1 MEGDQPDEFL
11 RAVIDNASCYL
22 DSAEYFR
29 LLQDSGE
36 EMNEAQKNKFSGNK
50 RGRVARKIV
59 HVDRLYPRLYTLSSK
74 LYDIMENNRTLFPRL
89 PEGKNKTSPIHTL
102 VKLIANTRKSY
113 ARSDIHSL
121 PHNDVDMNLVNSEEH
136 ARRQELFILSQK
148 DVLIACHKQYGK
160 VNEAA
165 ARQVEVDDKVRVAG
179 IVMTIPEMRE
189 LLPDM
194 LNRSKSL
201 SRPEL
206 DASNGRKRHGF
217 KLLHQKFIDSEVEIA
232 LPDEWDDLATGEKV
246 DEKLYVGAFER
257 YSQMDPN
264 NLQRMGW
271 CWTEQEVTA
280 IFIKVK
286 TEYQKMMDKYT
297 QGTGGGSGDDA
308 QFTTWMER
316 DDTCVVKY
324 LEGQYS
330 LLYLSVVKM
339 WDRMFGHVFAD
350 VKDPL
355 PDEAAIGERYDD
367 DDYIDYGNEDDDNDE
382 MTSSR
387 SRSAS
392 KRRANAK
399 SPSVDKNMEKMLNIV
414 GDMSKARKAASDH
427 MSEILSLLK
436 DGKDGDDAVHSGSIN
451 DIEQTQR
458 VIRNFQDDLA
468 KQKEKKRKLDSN
480 TESGKSKIE
489 KLKKSMKETKKNIKI
504 ANEKLAQQMKQL
516 QKAMGG
522 EGSAEEST
530 DSSDSDNGV

>member
-11 RAVIDNASCYL
+11 HAVIDNASCYL
-22 DSAEYFR
+22 DPAEYFR

-36 EMNEAQKNKFSGNK
+36 EMNEAQRIKFSGSS

-59 HVDRLYPRLYTLSSK
+59 HVDRLYPLLYTLSSK
-74 LYDIMENNRTLFPRL
+74 LCEIMDSNKTLFPRL
-89 PEGKNKTSPIHTL
+89 PGGKNKTTPIHKL
-102 VKLIANTRKSY
+102 GKLIANTRKSY
-113 ARSDIHSL
+113 ARSDIYSL
-121 PHNDVDMNLVNSEEH
+121 PHNDVDMNLVNSGEH
-136 ARRQELFILSQK
+136 ARRQEIFILSQK
-148 DVLIACHKQYGK
+148 DVLIACHKQYGR
-160 VNEAA
+160 VNDAA
-165 ARQVEVDDKVRVAG
+165 ARLVEVDDKVRVAG

-194 LNRSKSL
+194 LNRTKGG

-206 DASNGRKRHGF
+206 DASNGRKRQGF
-217 KLLHQKFIDSEVEIA
+217 KLLHQKFIDLEVEIA
-232 LPDEWDDLATGEKV
+232 LPDEWNENAAGEKI
-246 DEKLYVGAFER
+246 DENLYVGAFEE

-264 NLQRMGW
+264 NLERMGW
-271 CWTEQEVTA
+271 CWTEQEVMA
-280 IFIKVK
+280 IFVKVK

-316 DDTCVVKY
+316 DDTCVVTY
-324 LEGQYS
+324 LDSQYS

-355 PDEAAIGERYDD
+355 PDESAVGEHYDG
-367 DDYIDYGNEDDDNDE
+367 DDYIGNGNEDDDNDE
-382 MTSSR
+382 MTSSQ

-392 KRRANAK
+392 KIRANAK

-458 VIRNFQDDLA
+458 VVRNFQDDLA

-489 KLKKSMKETKKNIKI
+489 KLKKSMKDTKKNIKI

-516 QKAMGG
+516 QKGMGG
-522 EGSAEEST
+522 EGSAEA
-530 DSSDSDNGV
+530 DSSDSDNSV